1 MNLASIAS
9 GSSGN
14 CIYVGNEKSHFLI
27 DAGIS
32 RKRIVEGLT
41 QMEVAPETIQG
52 IFVTHEQGLK
62 SFGTEGTDIDAL
74 LVTHEHM
81 DHISGLGVFLRKYP
95 VPVFATAKTIDEI
108 LSTSSLG
115 KVDKNLFESIT
126 PDNPIYMDGIKIE
139 ASRILHDAADP
150 VCYTVSDTESKV
162 GVATDFGTYDEY
174 LVEKLQGCESLLV
187 ESNHDLNMLMVG
199 PYPYPLKKRIMGNK
213 GHLSN
218 ERAGQFLSKVI
229 GEECKHIF
237 LGHLSKENNY
247 GELAYETVKVELL
260 LHNIDLDKANFTLQ
274 VASRTAPTCV
284 I

>member
-32 RKRIVEGLT
+32 RKRIVEGLS

-52 IFVTHEQGLK
+52 IF
-62 SFGTEGTDIDAL
+62 
-74 LVTHEHM
+74 VTHEHM

-95 VPVFATAKTIDEI
+95 VPVFATARTIDEI

-126 PDNPIYMDGIKIE
+126 PDQPIYMDGIKIE

-174 LVEKLQGCESLLV
+174 LVEKMQGCEPDSFCQ
-187 ESNHDLNMLMVG
+187 
-199 PYPYPLKKRIMGNK
+199 R
-213 GHLSN
+213 
-218 ERAGQFLSKVI
+218 
-229 GEECKHIF
+229 
-237 LGHLSKENNY
+237 
-247 GELAYETVKVELL
+247 
-260 LHNIDLDKANFTLQ
+260 
-274 VASRTAPTCV
+274 
-284 I
+284 

>member
-52 IFVTHEQGLK
+52 IF
-62 SFGTEGTDIDAL
+62 
-74 LVTHEHM
+74 VTHEHM

-274 VASRTAPTCV
+274 VASRTAPTCIIKKNLETV
-284 I
+284 NRNYI

>member
-52 IFVTHEQGLK
+52 IF
-62 SFGTEGTDIDAL
+62 
-74 LVTHEHM
+74 VTHEHM

-139 ASRILHDAADP
+139 ASRILHDA
-150 VCYTVSDTESKV
+150 
-162 GVATDFGTYDEY
+162 
-174 LVEKLQGCESLLV
+174 SLLV

-274 VASRTAPTCV
+274 VASRTAPTC
-284 I
+284 II

>member
-52 IFVTHEQGLK
+52 IFVTHE
-62 SFGTEGTDIDAL
+62 
-74 LVTHEHM
+74 HM

-126 PDNPIYMDGIKIE
+126 PD
-139 ASRILHDAADP
+139 
-150 VCYTVSDTESKV
+150 
-162 GVATDFGTYDEY
+162 
-174 LVEKLQGCESLLV
+174 
-187 ESNHDLNMLMVG
+187 
-199 PYPYPLKKRIMGNK
+199 
-213 GHLSN
+213 
-218 ERAGQFLSKVI
+218 
-229 GEECKHIF
+229 
-237 LGHLSKENNY
+237 
-247 GELAYETVKVELL
+247 LL
-260 LHNIDLDKANFTLQ
+260 LLCSIVFYMQTHYQRNRSIPYS
-274 VASRTAPTCV
+274 SRCGRPGLLYGK
-284 I
+284 

>member
-52 IFVTHEQGLK
+52 IF
-62 SFGTEGTDIDAL
+62 
-74 LVTHEHM
+74 VTHEHM

-187 ESNHDLNMLMVG
+187 ESNHDLNMLMAVS
-199 PYPYPLKKRIMGNK
+199 YT
-213 GHLSN
+213 HL
-218 ERAGQFLSKVI
+218 
-229 GEECKHIF
+229 
-237 LGHLSKENNY
+237 
-247 GELAYETVKVELL
+247 
-260 LHNIDLDKANFTLQ
+260 TL
-274 VASRTAPTCV
+274 PT
-284 I
+284 IA

>member
-52 IFVTHEQGLK
+52 IFVTHE
-62 SFGTEGTDIDAL
+62 
-74 LVTHEHM
+74 HM

-108 LSTSSLG
+108 LSTSS
-115 KVDKNLFESIT
+115 
-126 PDNPIYMDGIKIE
+126 YMDGIKIE

-274 VASRTAPTCV
+274 VASRTAPTC
-284 I
+284 II

>member
-52 IFVTHEQGLK
+52 IF
-62 SFGTEGTDIDAL
+62 
-74 LVTHEHM
+74 VTHEHM

-187 ESNHDLNMLMVG
+187 ESNHD
-199 PYPYPLKKRIMGNK
+199 
-213 GHLSN
+213 
-218 ERAGQFLSKVI
+218 
-229 GEECKHIF
+229 
-237 LGHLSKENNY
+237 
-247 GELAYETVKVELL
+247 
-260 LHNIDLDKANFTLQ
+260 
-274 VASRTAPTCV
+274 
-284 I
+284 

>member
-52 IFVTHEQGLK
+52 IFVTHE
-62 SFGTEGTDIDAL
+62 
-74 LVTHEHM
+74 HM

-126 PDNPIYMDGIKIE
+126 PDNRSIPYS
-139 ASRILHDAADP
+139 SRCGGP
-150 VCYTVSDTESKV
+150 
-162 GVATDFGTYDEY
+162 G
-174 LVEKLQGCESLLV
+174 LL
-187 ESNHDLNMLMVG
+187 
-199 PYPYPLKKRIMGNK
+199 
-213 GHLSN
+213 
-218 ERAGQFLSKVI
+218 
-229 GEECKHIF
+229 
-237 LGHLSKENNY
+237 Y
-247 GELAYETVKVELL
+247 GK
-260 LHNIDLDKANFTLQ
+260 
-274 VASRTAPTCV
+274 
-284 I
+284 

>member
-1 MNLASIAS
+1 MVGNLSQKDGKQMNLASIAS

-52 IFVTHEQGLK
+52 IF
-62 SFGTEGTDIDAL
+62 
-74 LVTHEHM
+74 VTHEHM

-274 VASRTAPTCV
+274 VASRTAPTC
-284 I
+284 II

>member
-1 MNLASIAS
+1 MLETDRAEEVLEETDMAFLFAQKYHSAMKNVGPVRKEMGERTIFNILGPLTNP
-9 GSSGN
+9 GSP
-14 CIYVGNEKSHFLI
+14 KMQL
-27 DAGIS
+27 
-32 RKRIVEGLT
+32 
-41 QMEVAPETIQG
+41 
-52 IFVTHEQGLK
+52 
-62 SFGTEGTDIDAL
+62 
-74 LVTHEHM
+74 
-81 DHISGLGVFLRKYP
+81 LGV
-95 VPVFATAKTIDEI
+95 
-108 LSTSSLG
+108 
-115 KVDKNLFESIT
+115 
-126 PDNPIYMDGIKIE
+126 
-139 ASRILHDAADP
+139 
-150 VCYTVSDTESKV
+150 
-162 GVATDFGTYDEY
+162 YDEY

-274 VASRTAPTCV
+274 VASRTAPTC
-284 I
+284 IIKKKRKRT

>member
-32 RKRIVEGLT
+32 RKRIVEGLS

-52 IFVTHEQGLK
+52 IF
-62 SFGTEGTDIDAL
+62 
-74 LVTHEHM
+74 VTHEHM

-126 PDNPIYMDGIKIE
+126 PDNPIYMD
-139 ASRILHDAADP
+139 
-150 VCYTVSDTESKV
+150 
-162 GVATDFGTYDEY
+162 
-174 LVEKLQGCESLLV
+174 
-187 ESNHDLNMLMVG
+187 
-199 PYPYPLKKRIMGNK
+199 
-213 GHLSN
+213 
-218 ERAGQFLSKVI
+218 
-229 GEECKHIF
+229 
-237 LGHLSKENNY
+237 
-247 GELAYETVKVELL
+247 
-260 LHNIDLDKANFTLQ
+260 
-274 VASRTAPTCV
+274 
-284 I
+284 

>member
-1 MNLASIAS
+1 
-9 GSSGN
+9 
-14 CIYVGNEKSHFLI
+14 
-27 DAGIS
+27 
-32 RKRIVEGLT
+32 
-41 QMEVAPETIQG
+41 
-52 IFVTHEQGLK
+52 
-62 SFGTEGTDIDAL
+62 
-74 LVTHEHM
+74 M

-162 GVATDFGTYDEY
+162 GVA
-174 LVEKLQGCESLLV
+174 
-187 ESNHDLNMLMVG
+187 NMLMVG

-213 GHLSN
+213 GHRSN

-274 VASRTAPTCV
+274 VASRTAPTC
-284 I
+284 II

>member
-52 IFVTHEQGLK
+52 IF
-62 SFGTEGTDIDAL
+62 
-74 LVTHEHM
+74 VTHEHM

-274 VASRTAPTCV
+274 VESRSTSRAAPSRRRTATTCRA
-284 I
+284 